1 MVVTLGVSVRV
12 LGGRIRI
19 RHVKLVDLNQ
29 RGMLTIPTG
38 DLGSFVKRLDK

>member
-1 MVVTLGVSVRV
+1 MVVALGVSVRV
-12 LGGRIRI
+12 LGGRI

-38 DLGSFVKRLDK
+38 DLGSFVKRLDE